1 MKGTIETAVAL
12 WYIHLSRRKFFFIPV
27 KFMNIKYVMIPDSNS
42 FFRVYV
48 SRLPKY
54 CFSLFSSVTNTQS
67 WRKRNFALSV
77 KIGAN
82 LSTKWEGFLYSFS
95 DDLSLDIL

>member
-1 MKGTIETAVAL
+1 
-12 WYIHLSRRKFFFIPV
+12 
-27 KFMNIKYVMIPDSNS
+27 MNIKYVMIPDSNS

-54 CFSLFSSVTNTQS
+54 CFSLFSCVTNTQS

-82 LSTKWEGFLYSFS
+82 LSTKWEGFLYNFS